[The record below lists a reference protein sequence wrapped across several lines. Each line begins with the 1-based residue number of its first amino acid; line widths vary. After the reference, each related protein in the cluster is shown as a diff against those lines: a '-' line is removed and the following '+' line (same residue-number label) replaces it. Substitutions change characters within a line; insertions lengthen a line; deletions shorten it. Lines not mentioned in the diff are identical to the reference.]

1 MALNMVLVNSLVL
14 HPRGHSSL
22 FSIINSSIHHN
33 LLSTPTTPIL
43 SHSPTTIKIRLAS
56 VFLRTALYLALVQY
70 FILEVPNLVLLDLDI
85 LVNSVLLLVTL

>member
-1 MALNMVLVNSLVL
+1 MVLVNSLVL

-22 FSIINSSIHHN
+22 FSIINSSIYRN
-33 LLSTPTTPIL
+33 FLSTPTTPTPIL

-56 VFLRTALYLALVQY
+56 VFLRTVLYLTLVQY
-70 FILEVPNLVLLDLDI
+70 FILEAPNLVLLDLDT